1 MTTSSHAPVS
11 NRTRA
16 ASVLIHVVCACLL
29 TRSGSAQT
37 SYSISFSNLTGCD
50 IKICAYVDQ
59 TADNC
64 TSPYNLP
71 CTLATA
77 GNSVTY
83 SFTVPAGHLF
93 CYYTFKEDTSDPTA
107 LIIYSGSDPCSWN
120 FSNQDLCNTGTP
132 INGKG
137 NCKSARFS
145 E

>member
-1 MTTSSHAPVS
+1 MAC
-11 NRTRA
+11 A
-16 ASVLIHVVCACLL
+16 ALL

-71 CTLATA
+71 CTLAAA

-93 CYYTFKEDTSDPTA
+93 CYYTFKEDTNNPNATA
-107 LIIYSGSDPCSWN
+107 WTSGNDPCSWN
-120 FSNQDLCNTGTP
+120 FSGIDLCNTNGASLVS
-132 INGKG
+132 GKG
-137 NCKSARFS
+137 NCDSARFTQ
-145 E
+145 